1 MLENFDV
8 PEFVFVL
15 EANELTVPK
24 DFVEA
29 SLAWLIFVL
38 KDKVVASLRE
48 VLLILW
54 VSNSF
59 FERWVS
65 VDSHFSSFIV
75 EEINVDRIALYQSGK
90 DAHALRQK
98 HILHTMLVR
107 IY

>member
-1 MLENFDV
+1 MLVDFYV
-8 PEFVFVL
+8 PEIFFVF

-29 SLAWLIFVL
+29 PLVWLIFVF

-54 VSNSF
+54 VPNSF
-59 FERWVS
+59 FERRVS
-65 VDSHFSSFIV
+65 IDSHFFSFIV
-75 EEINVDRIALYQSGK
+75 EEINVDRIAPYQSGK

-98 HILHTMLVR
+98 HVLPAMRSSI
-107 IY
+107 